1 MFKNINIFSL
11 NLGALAS
18 LHAMEDSVQKLK
30 FAPCS
35 PTQDLSYGFVAPRDE
50 DHGALVE
57 SVGGQRVLKFL
68 IETKSVPK
76 SAIDKRAAEVAE
88 KIEQERGRKPGKKEM
103 REIKEDVR
111 QALLPSAFPKQ
122 TTVTVWIDPERQLMI
137 TDASTLGKND
147 HLISSLVEVGNG
159 FVARP
164 FHTVKPPQTAMTE
177 WLLAESEDD
186 LPADLFVSRECE
198 LKSQDEEKSSIRFAR
213 HHLFNESIRKHVQE
227 GKFPVSLGMNWAGR
241 IDFTL
246 TSGFQ
251 LRKVRY
257 LDGVVANSKPQD
269 NEDPFDANVSLTTG
283 ELRLM
288 LPCLIS
294 ALGGELVEKET
305 TSGEV

>member
-1 MFKNINIFSL
+1 MFKTINIFRVV
-11 NLGALAS
+11 LGALED
-18 LHAMEDSVQKLK
+18 LKVMEDAAQKAA
-30 FAPCS
+30 FVPCG
-35 PTQDLSYGFVAPRDE
+35 PTQDLSYGFVPPRDE

-57 SVGGQRVLKFL
+57 SVAGQRILKFR
-68 IETKSVPK
+68 IETKTVPT
-76 SAIDKRAAEVAE
+76 SAIDKRVAEVAE
-88 KIEQERGRKPGKKEM
+88 KIEQEQGRKPGKKEM
-103 REIKEDVR
+103 RQIKDDVR
-111 QALLPSAFPKQ
+111 QALLPTAFTKQ
-122 TTVTVWIDPERQLMI
+122 TSVNVWFDQERKLMI
-137 TDASTLGKND
+137 TDASTDAKND
-147 HLISSLVEVGNG
+147 HLISSLVKFGNG
-159 FVARP
+159 FIARP
-164 FHTVKPPQTAMTE
+164 FNTVKPAQTAMTE
-177 WLLAESEDD
+177 WLLAESEDCW
-186 LPADLFVSRECE
+186 PKDLFVSRDCE
-198 LKSQDEEKSSIRFAR
+198 LKSQDEEKSSVRFAR
-213 HHLFNESIRKHVQE
+213 HHLFNDAIRKHVQE